1 MSSEPSV
8 SNDSCTG
15 RASNEIIMKYEAR
28 ASRRRPDQR
37 SNQSQTADS
46 NGRTDQ
52 GVPLSKLSESEI
64 LERLPRAKNWDR
76 HGDMLV
82 RTWQFPSFRRALEF
96 VNHVAALLEKT
107 DHYPDLIVNYRTV
120 RIEMSTHD
128 VGGLT
133 ERDFSLIAELNE
145 IPTDR

>member
-1 MSSEPSV
+1 M
-8 SNDSCTG
+8 
-15 RASNEIIMKYEAR
+15 
-28 ASRRRPDQR
+28 
-37 SNQSQTADS
+37 
-46 NGRTDQ
+46 
-52 GVPLSKLSESEI
+52 SKLSESEI

-96 VNHVAALLEKT
+96 INLVAVILEKA
-107 DHYPDLIVNYRTV
+107 DHYPDLTLNYRTV

-133 ERDFSLIAELNE
+133 EHDFAVIGEIND

>member
-1 MSSEPSV
+1 MSKF
-8 SNDSCTG
+8 
-15 RASNEIIMKYEAR
+15 NEA
-28 ASRRRPDQR
+28 
-37 SNQSQTADS
+37 
-46 NGRTDQ
+46 
-52 GVPLSKLSESEI
+52 EI
-64 LERLPRAKNWDR
+64 LARLPMVKGWER

-96 VNHVAALLEKT
+96 VNLVAALIEKT
-107 DHYPDLIVNYRTV
+107 DHYPELIVNYRTV

-133 ERDFSLIAELNE
+133 ERDFSLIAEIDA